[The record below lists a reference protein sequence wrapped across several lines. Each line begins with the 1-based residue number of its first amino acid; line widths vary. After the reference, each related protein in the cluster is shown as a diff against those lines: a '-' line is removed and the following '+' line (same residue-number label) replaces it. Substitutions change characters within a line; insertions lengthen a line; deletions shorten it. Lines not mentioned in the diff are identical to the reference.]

1 MRRII
6 YGQMTAFIL
15 FGGMFATATMATANH
30 QPWPNPIE
38 NTMASV
44 LDTTPEPYELCDFQ
58 AILKRIEESE
68 KFTIAGLL
76 VSDDELWHC
85 EQQIINALR
94 DTVQ

>member
-1 MRRII
+1 MKSKFCAQLVAL
-6 YGQMTAFIL
+6 GLCSSML
-15 FGGMFATATMATANH
+15 VTATMASH

-38 NTMASV
+38 NTMASA
-44 LDTTPEPYELCDFQ
+44 LDTTPETYALCDFQ
-58 AILKRIEESE
+58 AILKRIEEAE
-68 KFTIAGLL
+68 KFTISGLL